1 MNIIFGLYAGFG
13 VSIFIFLMA
22 VFMLIKAS
30 RGKKVKKISEQIT
43 QNALQDSIQVL
54 EQTRKE
60 SEEIIEDALRKA
72 QSTISSAEFISKT
85 AQQEFDHEIKEA
97 EDRAVASFAQD
108 FQKNEAEFQ
117 KLFYSIQQQF
127 ENQAQRTMQ
136 MLEGVVQK
144 EADSFRQALQDQTI
158 NAEKQMQGKVQEDFV
173 KISQEIENYKRAQ
186 IAGINQTINTIA
198 KEIIG
203 EVLRKS
209 ITPQD
214 HSALI
219 LASFEKAF
227 QEGFIQKPMQQ
238 NVSN

>member
-30 RGKKVKKISEQIT
+30 RGKKVKKISDQIT
-43 QNALQDSIQVL
+43 QNAYQDSIQVL
-54 EQTRKE
+54 EETRKE

-72 QSTISSAEFISKT
+72 QSTIQSAEFISKT

-97 EDRAVASFAQD
+97 EDRAVASFSQD

-117 KLFYSIQQQF
+117 KLFNTIQQQF

-136 MLEGVVQK
+136 MFEGVVQK
-144 EADSFRQALQDQTI
+144 EADAFRQALQNQTI
-158 NAEKQMQGKVQEDFV
+158 NAEKEMQGKVQEDFG
-173 KISQEIENYKRAQ
+173 KISQEIENYKRTQ
-186 IAGINQTINTIA
+186 IAGINNTVNEVA

-219 LASFEKAF
+219 MASFEKAF
-227 QEGFIQKPMQQ
+227 QEGFIQKPMHQ
-238 NVSN
+238 NASN